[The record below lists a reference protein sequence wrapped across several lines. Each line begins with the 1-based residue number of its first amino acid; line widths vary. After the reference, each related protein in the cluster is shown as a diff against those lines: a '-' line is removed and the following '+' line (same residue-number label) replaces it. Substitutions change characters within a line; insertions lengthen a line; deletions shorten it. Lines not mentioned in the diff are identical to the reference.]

1 MKWGKGEKGDGRW
14 VAGRHPKTEIFRQI
28 FKIDILISHDLLE
41 CVAWRNESA
50 LDCSTAPSHLF
61 FVCADT
67 PKDIHSTSPRRSD
80 YLAAVKYRSRD
91 VELRTSCKVISIIF

>member
-1 MKWGKGEKGDGRW
+1 MGGGSRDVTQKLKSFDK
-14 VAGRHPKTEIFRQI
+14 FS
-28 FKIDILISHDLLE
+28 KIDSLSHNLLE
-41 CVAWRNESA
+41 YVAWRNKTA
-50 LDCSTAPSHLF
+50 LRCSTAPSHSIF
-61 FVCADT
+61 CTHT